1 MGRRERGAIGKEH
14 NTGMTR
20 ASRVLIMF
28 YFFLLGG
35 SNKGYSDVIVLQ

>member
-1 MGRRERGAIGKEH
+1 MGAIEKEH

-28 YFFLLGG
+28 YFFLLGD
-35 SNKGYSDVIVLQ
+35 SNKGYSDVVVLQ